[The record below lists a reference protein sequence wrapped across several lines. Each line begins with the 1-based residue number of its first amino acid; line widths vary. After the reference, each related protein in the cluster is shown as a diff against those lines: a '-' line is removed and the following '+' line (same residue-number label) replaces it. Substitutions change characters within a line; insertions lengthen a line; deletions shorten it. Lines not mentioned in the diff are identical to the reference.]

1 MAMSRRDEIKAGIVI
16 SISLLVL
23 AGLVI
28 GVSGV
33 SLWERYDHY
42 TVRLRSVTGLEPGT
56 PVRLGGLKVGRV
68 LGLRIL
74 PEDRARV
81 EVTLG
86 IRQGTAIPQGTW
98 ATIATLGLLGDP
110 FLQLS
115 TETHSARHIPPGSQI
130 PARDPVQITE
140 LLQRLQKVAETTDT
154 LLADA
159 GGMLKQD
166 VADLARRLN
175 EVPKAAQVTLAHIDA
190 FVAPANRER
199 VEKILANLEQGVQ
212 ESNRSIRTVLENL
225 TAASRRMDATLE
237 AVQEVV
243 GENREDLRKAARLL
257 NADLAGLSSLLA
269 SMERTLQGVDRT
281 LGHADR
287 TMLNNSDALEETLAN
302 LRRSSQNLREL
313 SQSLKERPWS
323 AILPADVPEK
333 PGMDP
338 RPARERRK

>member
-16 SISLLVL
+16 AVSLIVL

-42 TVRLRSVTGLEPGT
+42 TVRLRSATGLEPGT

-68 LGLRIL
+68 LSLRIP

-86 IRQGTAIPQGTW
+86 IRQGTAIPQGSW
-98 ATIATLGLLGDP
+98 ATIATLGLLGDA

-115 TETHSARHIPPGSQI
+115 TEAHSAQRIPPGSQI
-130 PARDPVQITE
+130 PGRDAAQIAE

-154 LLADA
+154 LLTDA

-199 VEKILANLEQGVQ
+199 VEKILANLEQVVQ

-225 TAASRRMDATLE
+225 ATASRRMDATLE
-237 AVQEVV
+237 SVQELV

-257 NADLAGLSSLLA
+257 NADLAGAASLLA
-269 SMERTLQGVDRT
+269 SMERTLQGVDQT
-281 LGHADR
+281 LGHVDR
-287 TMLNNSDALEETLAN
+287 TLLNNSDALEETLAN

-323 AILPADVPEK
+323 AILPADTLEK